1 MSPTRRAEN
10 RFANFARSRARA
22 GVEFQSG
29 RSLRTPAVDTCADQS
44 YRGGQLKGSIGAE
57 SVSLQVVAHRTNIK
71 AEKLASNHN
80 QTTAHAMKIKT
91 SVRSGAITLNHN
103 QTAASGLKIKSGIKS
118 GAIAANHNQTVRGL
132 KVRSGV
138 KAGLNFVKIAY

>member
-1 MSPTRRAEN
+1 
-10 RFANFARSRARA
+10 
-22 GVEFQSG
+22 
-29 RSLRTPAVDTCADQS
+29 
-44 YRGGQLKGSIGAE
+44 
-57 SVSLQVVAHRTNIK
+57 
-71 AEKLASNHN
+71 
-80 QTTAHAMKIKT
+80 MKIKT
-91 SVRSGAITLNHN
+91 SVRSGAITLTHN